1 MKFTSLEVQDIFAYH
16 GVSRVDLSACTDA
29 RNVVVIA
36 GRNGAGKTS
45 LLNAIKL
52 LFLGAEDDSL
62 RRVGFGSSAISP
74 KHFVLGQ
81 TGRWYGVFNTRAQDS
96 DARAR
101 VALESPSVTIDVP
114 SLKC

>member
-16 GVSRVDLSACTDA
+16 GTSRVDLSACTDT

-52 LFLGAEDDSL
+52 LFLGAEDD
-62 RRVGFGSSAISP
+62 
-74 KHFVLGQ
+74 
-81 TGRWYGVFNTRAQDS
+81 
-96 DARAR
+96 
-101 VALESPSVTIDVP
+101 
-114 SLKC
+114 